1 MIEIRIE
8 VIKSSV
14 HAQHSINFTQQLV
27 EIELTSMAISG
38 VMPKRLQSCTNETA
52 LTVQQWPKY

>member
-14 HAQHSINFTQQLV
+14 HVQHSINFTQQLV

-38 VMPKRLQSCTNETA
+38 VMPKRLQSFTNETA
-52 LTVQQWPKY
+52 LNRCIF